1 MEIALISKNKLGFV
15 LETCSKPILGSPMA
29 SLADKWDQCDKM
41 VISWLINAVVK
52 DIG

>member
-29 SLADKWDQCDKM
+29 SLADKWDRCDKM